1 MSAGKPVKRRTTVR
15 IPEELYT
22 LLRIAAA
29 KDNTTH
35 EAIFVEALQ
44 RELERRK
51 HIEIRELKEI
61 PNEFNATLAEIFLQF
76 LPTPCAIKDRN
87 GRIIW
92 VNFSYERLCRMSLEQ
107 LKDKTLKDVGLVD
120 YISEESEERIENDIK
135 NIFATGKP
143 RELYEDL
150 VIDGQERIL
159 FRAQLFRFG
168 DENQY
173 LGDISFNEQNIF
185 QHEWTINSKTLNQ
198 LRKTSLSQEIKNL
211 FVPFLEAANISAAI
225 KEVIGEGYDSK
236 IIWANKEYQRLTNEN
251 VEKVIGNTTKNVFE
265 LKPGDTLLM
274 NDQKVFETKVALFD
288 KVALPGRSAR
298 WSLRFPL
305 LDDWGKVKFLGVV
318 SPDFQHAESSIFKS
332 MTSA

>member
-1 MSAGKPVKRRTTVR
+1 MSTDKPVKRRTTVR

-44 RELERRK
+44 REFERRE

-61 PNEFNATLAEIFLQF
+61 PDEFNSTLAEIFLQS
-76 LPTPCAIKDRN
+76 LPTPCAIKDKR

-92 VNFSYERLCRMSLEQ
+92 VNFSYERLCRVSLEQ

-120 YISEESEERIENDIK
+120 YISEESETIIENDIK
-135 NIFATGKP
+135 KIFMTGEP

-159 FRAQLFRFG
+159 FRAQLFPFG
-168 DENQY
+168 DKKQY

-185 QHEWTINSKTLNQ
+185 QHEWSLNTNTLNR
-198 LRKTSLSQEIKNL
+198 LRKTRVSSEVKNL
-211 FVPFLEAANISAAI
+211 FMPFLEAANISAAI
-225 KEVIGEGYDSK
+225 KEIIGDGYDSK
-236 IIWANKEYQRLTNEN
+236 IIWANREYQSLKKEDVNE
-251 VEKVIGNTTKNVFE
+251 VIGNTTMNVFG
-265 LKPGDTLLM
+265 LKPGDVLLK

-288 KVALPGRSAR
+288 KTTLHGRNPR
-298 WSLRFPL
+298 WSLRFPIV
-305 LDDWGKVKFLGVV
+305 DDWGRVKFLGVV
-318 SPDFQHAESSIFKS
+318 SPDFRHAESSPIVRKF
-332 MTSA
+332 SA